1 MSNTQ
6 INTNDQ
12 FQFSFSTKA
21 EKTIENILSKYPPQR
36 KASAVMPLLDLAQ
49 REAGGWLP
57 ISALEAVADKVG
69 LAYMRVL
76 EIASFYTMYNL
87 SPVGKWHL
95 QICGTTPCWLKGSD
109 DILKA
114 IFDTL
119 QIKPNETSKNGDF
132 TLTPVECL
140 GACVN
145 APILQVNDD
154 FYEDLRLFLSQ
165 PIKEIEN
172 QWNLKKTSRD
182 KMIEEF
188 FSSYGFEKNAGKRA
202 ADEIMKHYLN

>member
-1 MSNTQ
+1 MNNIQ
-6 INTNDQ
+6 VNMDPQKN
-12 FQFSFSTKA
+12 FSFSAKA
-21 EKTIENILSKYPPQR
+21 EKKIEVIMKKYPNDRQ
-36 KASAVMPLLDLAQ
+36 ASAVMPLLDLAQ

-57 ISALEAVADKVG
+57 VSALETVADKVG

-87 SPVGKWHL
+87 KPVGKWHL
-95 QICGTTPCWLKGSD
+95 QLCGTTPCWLRGSD

-119 QIKPNETSKNGDF
+119 KLKPNETSKNGEF

-154 FYEDLRLFLSQ
+154 FYEDLDYESTKKLINSL
-165 PIKEIEN
+165 IEN
-172 QWNLKKTSRD
+172 KQPKFGSFKKRKSEPENGSTVLLSLKGK
-182 KMIEEF
+182 
-188 FSSYGFEKNAGKRA
+188 KNA
-202 ADEIMKHYLN
+202 

>member
-1 MSNTQ
+1 MDPQKN
-6 INTNDQ
+6 
-12 FQFSFSTKA
+12 FSFSAKA
-21 EKTIENILSKYPPQR
+21 EKKIEVIMKKYPNDRQ
-36 KASAVMPLLDLAQ
+36 ASAVMPLLDLAQ

-57 ISALEAVADKVG
+57 VSALETVADKVG

-87 SPVGKWHL
+87 KPLGKWHL
-95 QICGTTPCWLKGSD
+95 QLCGTTPCWLRGSD

-119 QIKPNETSKNGDF
+119 KLKPNETSKNGEF

-154 FYEDLRLFLSQ
+154 FYEDLDYESTKKLINSL
-165 PIKEIEN
+165 IEN
-172 QWNLKKTSRD
+172 KQPKFGSSKKRKSEPENGSTVLLSLKGK
-182 KMIEEF
+182 
-188 FSSYGFEKNAGKRA
+188 KNA
-202 ADEIMKHYLN
+202 

>member
-1 MSNTQ
+1 MNKIQ
-6 INTNDQ
+6 VNMDPQKN
-12 FQFSFSTKA
+12 FSFSAKA
-21 EKTIENILSKYPPQR
+21 EKKIEVIMKKYPNDRQ
-36 KASAVMPLLDLAQ
+36 ASAVMPLLDLAQ

-57 ISALEAVADKVG
+57 VSALETVADKVG

-87 SPVGKWHL
+87 KPLGKWHL
-95 QICGTTPCWLKGSD
+95 QLCGTTPCWLRGSD

-119 QIKPNETSKNGDF
+119 KLKPNETSKNGEF

-154 FYEDLRLFLSQ
+154 FYEDLDYESTKKLINSL
-165 PIKEIEN
+165 IEN
-172 QWNLKKTSRD
+172 KQPKFGSSKKRKSEPENGSTVLLSLKGK
-182 KMIEEF
+182 
-188 FSSYGFEKNAGKRA
+188 KNA
-202 ADEIMKHYLN
+202 

>member
-1 MSNTQ
+1 MSNLT
-6 INTNDQ
+6 INTKDQ
-12 FQFSFSTKA
+12 FDFSFSEEA
-21 EKTIENILSKYPPQR
+21 EKEILEILKKYPPER

-57 ISALEAVADKVG
+57 ISALEAVAEKVD

-87 SPVGKWHL
+87 NPVGKWHL
-95 QICGTTPCWLKGSD
+95 QICGTTPCWLRGSD
-109 DILKA
+109 NILKA
-114 IFDTL
+114 IYDTL
-119 QIKPNETSKNGDF
+119 KIKPNETSKNGEF

-154 FYEDLRLFLSQ
+154 FYEDLNYSSTKKL
-165 PIKEIEN
+165 IEG
-172 QWNLKKTSRD
+172 LKKDKKPNYGSIKDRKSEPENGSTVLLSIKGKVNASR
-182 KMIEEF
+182 
-188 FSSYGFEKNAGKRA
+188 
-202 ADEIMKHYLN
+202 

>member
-1 MSNTQ
+1 MSNLT
-6 INTNDQ
+6 INTKDQ
-12 FQFSFSTKA
+12 FDFSFSKEA
-21 EKTIENILSKYPPQR
+21 EKEILEILKKYPPER

-57 ISALEAVADKVG
+57 ISALEAVAEKVG

-87 SPVGKWHL
+87 NPVGKWHL
-95 QICGTTPCWLKGSD
+95 QICGTTPCWLRGSD
-109 DILKA
+109 NILKA
-114 IFDTL
+114 IYDTL
-119 QIKPNETSKNGDF
+119 KIKPNETSKNGEF

-154 FYEDLRLFLSQ
+154 FYEDLNYSSTKKL
-165 PIKEIEN
+165 IEG
-172 QWNLKKTSRD
+172 LKKDKKPNYGSIKDRKSEPENGATVLLRIKGKVNASR
-182 KMIEEF
+182 
-188 FSSYGFEKNAGKRA
+188 
-202 ADEIMKHYLN
+202 

>member
-1 MSNTQ
+1 MDSQKN
-6 INTNDQ
+6 
-12 FQFSFSTKA
+12 FSFSANA
-21 EKTIENILSKYPPQR
+21 EKKIECIMEKYPNDR

-57 ISALEAVADKVG
+57 VSALETVADKVG

-87 SPVGKWHL
+87 KPVGKWHL
-95 QICGTTPCWLKGSD
+95 QLCGTTPCWLRGSD

-119 QIKPNETSKNGDF
+119 KLKPNETSKNGEF

-154 FYEDLRLFLSQ
+154 FYEDLDYESTKKLINSL
-165 PIKEIEN
+165 IEN
-172 QWNLKKTSRD
+172 KQPKFGSFKKRKSEPENGSTVLLSLKGK
-182 KMIEEF
+182 
-188 FSSYGFEKNAGKRA
+188 KNA
-202 ADEIMKHYLN
+202 

>member
-1 MSNTQ
+1 MNKIQ
-6 INTNDQ
+6 VNIDPQKN
-12 FQFSFSTKA
+12 FSFSAKA
-21 EKTIENILSKYPPQR
+21 EKKIEVIMKKYPNDRQ
-36 KASAVMPLLDLAQ
+36 ASAVMPLLDLAQ

-57 ISALEAVADKVG
+57 VSALETVADKVG

-87 SPVGKWHL
+87 KPLGKWHL
-95 QICGTTPCWLKGSD
+95 QLCGTTPCWLRGSD

-119 QIKPNETSKNGDF
+119 KLKPNETSKNGEF

-154 FYEDLRLFLSQ
+154 FYEDLDYESTKKLINSL
-165 PIKEIEN
+165 IEN
-172 QWNLKKTSRD
+172 KQPKFGSFKKRKSEPENGSTVLLSLKGK
-182 KMIEEF
+182 
-188 FSSYGFEKNAGKRA
+188 KNA
-202 ADEIMKHYLN
+202 

>member
-1 MSNTQ
+1 MNKIQ
-6 INTNDQ
+6 VNMDPQKN
-12 FQFSFSTKA
+12 FSFSAKA
-21 EKTIENILSKYPPQR
+21 EKKIECIMEKYPNDR

-57 ISALEAVADKVG
+57 VSALETVADKVG

-87 SPVGKWHL
+87 KPVGKWHL
-95 QICGTTPCWLKGSD
+95 QLCGTTPCWLRGSD

-119 QIKPNETSKNGDF
+119 KLKPNETSKNGEF

-154 FYEDLRLFLSQ
+154 FYEDLDYESTKKLINSL
-165 PIKEIEN
+165 IEN
-172 QWNLKKTSRD
+172 KQPKFGSFKKRKSEPENGSTVLLSLKGK
-182 KMIEEF
+182 
-188 FSSYGFEKNAGKRA
+188 KNA
-202 ADEIMKHYLN
+202 

>member
-1 MSNTQ
+1 MNKMQVMSPQKN
-6 INTNDQ
+6 
-12 FQFSFSTKA
+12 FSFSAKA
-21 EKTIENILSKYPPQR
+21 EKKIEVIMKKYPNDRQ
-36 KASAVMPLLDLAQ
+36 ASAVMPLLDLAQ

-57 ISALEAVADKVG
+57 VSALETVADKVG

-87 SPVGKWHL
+87 KPVGKWHL
-95 QICGTTPCWLKGSD
+95 QLCGTTPCWLRGSD

-119 QIKPNETSKNGDF
+119 KLKPNETSKNGEF

-154 FYEDLRLFLSQ
+154 FYEDLDYESTRKLINSL
-165 PIKEIEN
+165 IEN
-172 QWNLKKTSRD
+172 KQPKFGSFKKRKSEPENGSTVLLSLKGK
-182 KMIEEF
+182 
-188 FSSYGFEKNAGKRA
+188 KNA
-202 ADEIMKHYLN
+202 

>member
-1 MSNTQ
+1 MDPQKN
-6 INTNDQ
+6 
-12 FQFSFSTKA
+12 FSFSANA
-21 EKTIENILSKYPPQR
+21 EKKIECIMEKYPNDR

-57 ISALEAVADKVG
+57 VSALETVADKVG

-87 SPVGKWHL
+87 KPVGKWHL
-95 QICGTTPCWLKGSD
+95 QLCGTTPCWLRGSD

-119 QIKPNETSKNGDF
+119 KLKPNETSKNGEF

-154 FYEDLRLFLSQ
+154 FYEDLDYESTKKLINSLIDNKKPKFGSFKKRKSEPENGSTVLLS
-165 PIKEIEN
+165 
-172 QWNLKKTSRD
+172 LKGK
-182 KMIEEF
+182 
-188 FSSYGFEKNAGKRA
+188 KNA
-202 ADEIMKHYLN
+202 

>member
-1 MSNTQ
+1 MSKTY

-12 FQFSFSTKA
+12 FHFSFSTKA

-36 KASAVMPLLDLAQ
+36 KISAVMPLLDLAQ

-109 DILKA
+109 DILNA

-119 QIKPNETSKNGDF
+119 QIKPNETSKTGDF

-154 FYEDLRLFLSQ
+154 FYEDLDYESTKKLLESL
-165 PIKEIEN
+165 
-172 QWNLKKTSRD
+172 LKNKPL
-182 KMIEEF
+182 KF
-188 FSSYGFEKNAGKRA
+188 GSSIGRKSEPETGTTVLLKVKGKKNAG
-202 ADEIMKHYLN
+202 

>member
-1 MSNTQ
+1 MDPQNNMDPQ
-6 INTNDQ
+6 KN
-12 FQFSFSTKA
+12 FSFSAKA
-21 EKTIENILSKYPPQR
+21 EKKIEVIMKKYPNDRQ
-36 KASAVMPLLDLAQ
+36 ASAVMPLLDLAQ

-57 ISALEAVADKVG
+57 VSALETVADKVG

-87 SPVGKWHL
+87 KPVGKWHL
-95 QICGTTPCWLKGSD
+95 QLCGTTPCWLRGSD

-119 QIKPNETSKNGDF
+119 KLKPNETSKNGEF

-154 FYEDLRLFLSQ
+154 FYEDLDYESTKKLINSL
-165 PIKEIEN
+165 IEN
-172 QWNLKKTSRD
+172 KQPKFGSFKKRKSEPENGSTVLLSLKGK
-182 KMIEEF
+182 
-188 FSSYGFEKNAGKRA
+188 KNA
-202 ADEIMKHYLN
+202 

>member
-1 MSNTQ
+1 MNKIQ
-6 INTNDQ
+6 VNMEPQKN
-12 FQFSFSTKA
+12 FSFSAKA
-21 EKTIENILSKYPPQR
+21 EKKIEVIMKKYPNDRQ
-36 KASAVMPLLDLAQ
+36 ASAVMPLLDLAQ

-57 ISALEAVADKVG
+57 VSALETVADKVG

-87 SPVGKWHL
+87 KPVGKWHL
-95 QICGTTPCWLKGSD
+95 QLCGTTPCWLRGSD

-119 QIKPNETSKNGDF
+119 KLKPNETSKNGEF

-154 FYEDLRLFLSQ
+154 FYEDLDYESTKKLINSL
-165 PIKEIEN
+165 IEN
-172 QWNLKKTSRD
+172 KQPKFGSFKKRKSEPENGSTVLLSLKGK
-182 KMIEEF
+182 
-188 FSSYGFEKNAGKRA
+188 KNA
-202 ADEIMKHYLN
+202 

>member
-1 MSNTQ
+1 MNSQKN
-6 INTNDQ
+6 
-12 FQFSFSTKA
+12 FSFSAKA
-21 EKTIENILSKYPPQR
+21 EKKIDCIMGKYPPDR

-57 ISALEAVADKVG
+57 VSALETVADKVG

-87 SPVGKWHL
+87 KPVGKWHL
-95 QICGTTPCWLKGSD
+95 QLCGTTPCWLRGSD

-119 QIKPNETSKNGDF
+119 KLKPNETSKNGEF

-154 FYEDLRLFLSQ
+154 FYEDLDYESTKKLINSL
-165 PIKEIEN
+165 IEN
-172 QWNLKKTSRD
+172 KQPKFGSFKKRKSEPENGSTVLLSLKGK
-182 KMIEEF
+182 
-188 FSSYGFEKNAGKRA
+188 KNA
-202 ADEIMKHYLN
+202 

>member
-1 MSNTQ
+1 MGSCSKQ
-6 INTNDQ
+6 IKIP
-12 FQFSFSTKA
+12 KA
-21 EKTIENILSKYPPQR
+21 EKKIQVIMEKYPPER

-57 ISALEAVADKVG
+57 VSALETVADKVG

-87 SPVGKWHL
+87 KPVGKWHL
-95 QICGTTPCWLKGSD
+95 QLCGTTPCWLRGSD

-119 QIKPNETSKNGDF
+119 KLKPNETSKNREF

-154 FYEDLRLFLSQ
+154 FYEDLDYESTKKLINSL
-165 PIKEIEN
+165 IEN
-172 QWNLKKTSRD
+172 KQPKFGSFKKRKSEPENGSTVLLSLKGK
-182 KMIEEF
+182 
-188 FSSYGFEKNAGKRA
+188 KNA
-202 ADEIMKHYLN
+202 

>member
-1 MSNTQ
+1 MSNLT
-6 INTNDQ
+6 INTKNQ
-12 FQFSFSTKA
+12 FDFSFSKEA
-21 EKTIENILSKYPPQR
+21 EKEISEILKKYPPER

-57 ISALEAVADKVG
+57 ISALEAVAEKVG

-87 SPVGKWHL
+87 NPVGKWHL
-95 QICGTTPCWLKGSD
+95 QICGTTPCWLRGSD

-114 IFDTL
+114 IYDTL
-119 QIKPNETSKNGDF
+119 KIKPNETSKNGEF

-154 FYEDLRLFLSQ
+154 FYEDLNYSSTKKL
-165 PIKEIEN
+165 IED
-172 QWNLKKTSRD
+172 LKKDKKPNYGSIKDRKSEPENGATVLLRIKGKVNASR
-182 KMIEEF
+182 
-188 FSSYGFEKNAGKRA
+188 
-202 ADEIMKHYLN
+202 

>member
-1 MSNTQ
+1 MDPQKN
-6 INTNDQ
+6 
-12 FQFSFSTKA
+12 FSFSAKA
-21 EKTIENILSKYPPQR
+21 EKKIEVIMKKYPNDRQ
-36 KASAVMPLLDLAQ
+36 ASAVMPLLDLAQ

-57 ISALEAVADKVG
+57 VSALETVADKVG

-87 SPVGKWHL
+87 KPVGKWHL
-95 QICGTTPCWLKGSD
+95 QLCGTTPCWLRGSD

-119 QIKPNETSKNGDF
+119 KLKPNETSKNGEF

-154 FYEDLRLFLSQ
+154 FYEDLDYESTKKLINSLIDNKQPKFGSFKKRKSEPENGSTVLLS
-165 PIKEIEN
+165 
-172 QWNLKKTSRD
+172 LKGK
-182 KMIEEF
+182 
-188 FSSYGFEKNAGKRA
+188 KNA
-202 ADEIMKHYLN
+202 

>member
-1 MSNTQ
+1 MDPQKN
-6 INTNDQ
+6 
-12 FQFSFSTKA
+12 FSFSAKA
-21 EKTIENILSKYPPQR
+21 EKKIKIIMKKYPNDRQ
-36 KASAVMPLLDLAQ
+36 ASAVMPLLDLAQ

-57 ISALEAVADKVG
+57 VSALETVADKVG

-87 SPVGKWHL
+87 KPIGKWHL
-95 QICGTTPCWLKGSD
+95 QLCGTTPCWLRGSD

-119 QIKPNETSKNGDF
+119 KLKPNETSKNGEF

-154 FYEDLRLFLSQ
+154 FYEDLDYESTKKLINSL
-165 PIKEIEN
+165 IEN
-172 QWNLKKTSRD
+172 KQPKFGSFKKRKSEPENGSTVLLSLKGK
-182 KMIEEF
+182 
-188 FSSYGFEKNAGKRA
+188 KNA
-202 ADEIMKHYLN
+202 

>member
-1 MSNTQ
+1 MNKIQSN
-6 INTNDQ
+6 IGSPES
-12 FQFSFSTKA
+12 FSFSEKA
-21 EKTIENILSKYPPQR
+21 EKEIQGIMEKYPPDR

-57 ISALEAVADKVG
+57 VSALETVADKVG

-87 SPVGKWHL
+87 KPVGKWHL
-95 QICGTTPCWLKGSD
+95 QLCGTTPCWLGGSD

-119 QIKPNETSKNGDF
+119 KLKPNETSENGEF

-154 FYEDLRLFLSQ
+154 FYEDLDYESTKKLINSLIDNKQPKFGSFKKRKSEPENGSTVLLS
-165 PIKEIEN
+165 
-172 QWNLKKTSRD
+172 LK
-182 KMIEEF
+182 
-188 FSSYGFEKNAGKRA
+188 GKNNA
-202 ADEIMKHYLN
+202 

>member
-1 MSNTQ
+1 MSNLT
-6 INTNDQ
+6 INTKDQ
-12 FQFSFSTKA
+12 FDFSFSKES
-21 EKTIENILSKYPPQR
+21 EKEILEILKKYPPER

-57 ISALEAVADKVG
+57 ISALEAVAEKVG

-76 EIASFYTMYNL
+76 EIASVYTMYNL
-87 SPVGKWHL
+87 NPVGKWHL
-95 QICGTTPCWLKGSD
+95 QICGTTPCWLRGSD

-114 IFDTL
+114 IYDTL
-119 QIKPNETSKNGDF
+119 NIKPNETSKNGEF

-154 FYEDLRLFLSQ
+154 FYEDLNYNSTKKL
-165 PIKEIEN
+165 IEG
-172 QWNLKKTSRD
+172 LKKDKKPNYGSIKDRKSEPENGATVLLSIKGKVNASR
-182 KMIEEF
+182 
-188 FSSYGFEKNAGKRA
+188 
-202 ADEIMKHYLN
+202 

>member
-1 MSNTQ
+1 MNKIQ
-6 INTNDQ
+6 VNIDPQKN
-12 FQFSFSTKA
+12 FSFSAKA
-21 EKTIENILSKYPPQR
+21 EKKIEVIMKKYPNDRQ
-36 KASAVMPLLDLAQ
+36 ASAVMPLLDLAQ

-57 ISALEAVADKVG
+57 VSALETVADKVG

-87 SPVGKWHL
+87 KPIGKWHL
-95 QICGTTPCWLKGSD
+95 QLCGTTPCWLRGSD

-114 IFDTL
+114 IFDIL
-119 QIKPNETSKNGDF
+119 KLKPNETSKNGEF

-154 FYEDLRLFLSQ
+154 FYEDLDYESTKKLINNL
-165 PIKEIEN
+165 IEN
-172 QWNLKKTSRD
+172 KQPKFGSFKKRKSEPENGSTVLLSLKGK
-182 KMIEEF
+182 
-188 FSSYGFEKNAGKRA
+188 KNA
-202 ADEIMKHYLN
+202 

>member
-1 MSNTQ
+1 MNKIQ
-6 INTNDQ
+6 VNMDPQKN
-12 FQFSFSTKA
+12 FSFSANA
-21 EKTIENILSKYPPQR
+21 EKKIECIMEKYPNDRQ
-36 KASAVMPLLDLAQ
+36 ASAVMPLLDLAQ

-57 ISALEAVADKVG
+57 VSALETVADKVG

-87 SPVGKWHL
+87 KPVGKWHL
-95 QICGTTPCWLKGSD
+95 QLCGTTPCWLRGSD

-119 QIKPNETSKNGDF
+119 KLKPNETSKNGEF

-154 FYEDLRLFLSQ
+154 FYEDLDYESTKKLINSL
-165 PIKEIEN
+165 IEN
-172 QWNLKKTSRD
+172 KQPKFGSFKKRKSEPENGSTVLLSLKGK
-182 KMIEEF
+182 
-188 FSSYGFEKNAGKRA
+188 KNA
-202 ADEIMKHYLN
+202 

>member
-1 MSNTQ
+1 MNKIQ
-6 INTNDQ
+6 DNMDPQKN
-12 FQFSFSTKA
+12 FSFSAKS
-21 EKTIENILSKYPPQR
+21 EKKIDCIMEKYPPDR

-57 ISALEAVADKVG
+57 VSALETVADKVG

-87 SPVGKWHL
+87 KPVGKWHL
-95 QICGTTPCWLKGSD
+95 QLCGTTPCWLRGSD

-119 QIKPNETSKNGDF
+119 KLKPNETSKNGEF

-154 FYEDLRLFLSQ
+154 FYEDLDYESTKKLINSLIDNKPPKFGSFKKRKSEPENGSTVLLS
-165 PIKEIEN
+165 
-172 QWNLKKTSRD
+172 LKGK
-182 KMIEEF
+182 
-188 FSSYGFEKNAGKRA
+188 KNA
-202 ADEIMKHYLN
+202 

>member
-1 MSNTQ
+1 MNKIQTNTVTQ
-6 INTNDQ
+6 KS
-12 FQFSFSTKA
+12 FSFSSKA
-21 EKTIENILSKYPPQR
+21 EKKIEGIMRKYPHDR

-57 ISALEAVADKVG
+57 VSALETVADKVG

-87 SPVGKWHL
+87 KPVGKWHL
-95 QICGTTPCWLKGSD
+95 QLCGTTPCWLKGSD
-109 DILKA
+109 DILRA
-114 IFDTL
+114 IYDTIK
-119 QIKPNETSKNGDF
+119 IKPNETTNNGEF

-154 FYEDLRLFLSQ
+154 FYEDLDYESTKKLIDSLTNNIQ
-165 PIKEIEN
+165 PKFGS
-172 QWNLKKTSRD
+172 LKKRKSEPENGSTVLLSLR
-182 KMIEEF
+182 
-188 FSSYGFEKNAGKRA
+188 GK
-202 ADEIMKHYLN
+202 K

>member
-1 MSNTQ
+1 MSNLT
-6 INTNDQ
+6 INTKDQ
-12 FQFSFSTKA
+12 FDFSFSKEA
-21 EKTIENILSKYPPQR
+21 EKEILEILKKYPSER

-57 ISALEAVADKVG
+57 ISALEAVAEKVG

-87 SPVGKWHL
+87 HPVGKWHL
-95 QICGTTPCWLKGSD
+95 QICGTTPCWLRGSD

-114 IFDTL
+114 IYDTL
-119 QIKPNETSKNGDF
+119 KIKPNETSKNGEF

-154 FYEDLRLFLSQ
+154 FYEDLNYSSTKKL
-165 PIKEIEN
+165 IEG
-172 QWNLKKTSRD
+172 LKKDKKPNYGSIKDRKSEPENGATVLLSIKGKVNASR
-182 KMIEEF
+182 
-188 FSSYGFEKNAGKRA
+188 
-202 ADEIMKHYLN
+202 

>member
-1 MSNTQ
+1 MTNLT
-6 INTNDQ
+6 INSKDQ
-12 FQFSFSTKA
+12 FDFSFSNEA
-21 EKTIENILSKYPPQR
+21 EKEILEILKKYPPER

-57 ISALEAVADKVG
+57 ISALEAVAEKVG

-87 SPVGKWHL
+87 NPVGKWHL
-95 QICGTTPCWLKGSD
+95 QICGTTPCWLRGSD

-114 IFDTL
+114 IYDTL
-119 QIKPNETSKNGDF
+119 KIKPNETSKNGEF

-154 FYEDLRLFLSQ
+154 FYEDLNYSSTKKL
-165 PIKEIEN
+165 IEG
-172 QWNLKKTSRD
+172 LKKDKKPNYGSIKDRKSEPENGATVLLSIKGKVNASR
-182 KMIEEF
+182 
-188 FSSYGFEKNAGKRA
+188 
-202 ADEIMKHYLN
+202 

>member
-1 MSNTQ
+1 MNKIQ
-6 INTNDQ
+6 VNMDPQKN
-12 FQFSFSTKA
+12 FSFSANA
-21 EKTIENILSKYPPQR
+21 EKKIECIMEKYPNDR

-57 ISALEAVADKVG
+57 VSALETVADKVG

-87 SPVGKWHL
+87 KPVGKWHL
-95 QICGTTPCWLKGSD
+95 QLCGTTPCWLRGSD

-119 QIKPNETSKNGDF
+119 KLKPNETSKNGEF

-154 FYEDLRLFLSQ
+154 FYEDLDYESTKKLINSLIDNKKPKFGSFKKRKSEPENGSTVLLS
-165 PIKEIEN
+165 
-172 QWNLKKTSRD
+172 LKGK
-182 KMIEEF
+182 
-188 FSSYGFEKNAGKRA
+188 KNA
-202 ADEIMKHYLN
+202 

>member
-1 MSNTQ
+1 MSNLT
-6 INTNDQ
+6 INTKDQ
-12 FQFSFSTKA
+12 FDFSFSKEA
-21 EKTIENILSKYPPQR
+21 EKEILEILKNYPPER

-57 ISALEAVADKVG
+57 ISALEVVAEKVG

-87 SPVGKWHL
+87 NPVGKWHL
-95 QICGTTPCWLKGSD
+95 QICGTTPCWLRGSD

-114 IFDTL
+114 IYDTL
-119 QIKPNETSKNGDF
+119 KIKPNETSKNGEF

-154 FYEDLRLFLSQ
+154 FYEDLNYNSTKKL
-165 PIKEIEN
+165 IEG
-172 QWNLKKTSRD
+172 LKKDKKPNYGYIKDRKSEPEIGATVLLSIKGKVNASR
-182 KMIEEF
+182 
-188 FSSYGFEKNAGKRA
+188 
-202 ADEIMKHYLN
+202 

>member
-1 MSNTQ
+1 MSNLT
-6 INTNDQ
+6 INTKDQ
-12 FQFSFSTKA
+12 FDFSFSNEA
-21 EKTIENILSKYPPQR
+21 EKEILEILKKYPPER

-57 ISALEAVADKVG
+57 ISALEAVAEKVG

-87 SPVGKWHL
+87 NPVGKWHL
-95 QICGTTPCWLKGSD
+95 QICGTTPCWLRGSD

-114 IFDTL
+114 IYDTL
-119 QIKPNETSKNGDF
+119 KIKPNETSKNGEF

-154 FYEDLRLFLSQ
+154 FYEDLNYSSTKKL
-165 PIKEIEN
+165 IEG
-172 QWNLKKTSRD
+172 LKKDKKPNYGSIKDRKSEPENGATVLLRIKGKVNASR
-182 KMIEEF
+182 
-188 FSSYGFEKNAGKRA
+188 
-202 ADEIMKHYLN
+202 

>member
-1 MSNTQ
+1 MNSQKN
-6 INTNDQ
+6 
-12 FQFSFSTKA
+12 FSFSAKA
-21 EKTIENILSKYPPQR
+21 EKKIEVIMKKYPNDRQ
-36 KASAVMPLLDLAQ
+36 ASAVMPLLDLAQ

-57 ISALEAVADKVG
+57 VSALETVADKVG

-87 SPVGKWHL
+87 KPVGKWHL
-95 QICGTTPCWLKGSD
+95 QLCGTTPCWLRGSD

-119 QIKPNETSKNGDF
+119 KLKPNETSKNGEF

-154 FYEDLRLFLSQ
+154 FYEDLDYESTKKLINSL
-165 PIKEIEN
+165 IEN
-172 QWNLKKTSRD
+172 KQPKFGSFKKRKSEPENGSTVLLSLKGK
-182 KMIEEF
+182 
-188 FSSYGFEKNAGKRA
+188 KNA
-202 ADEIMKHYLN
+202 

>member
-1 MSNTQ
+1 MSNLT
-6 INTNDQ
+6 INTKDQ
-12 FQFSFSTKA
+12 FDFSFSKEA
-21 EKTIENILSKYPPQR
+21 EKEILEILKKYPLER

-57 ISALEAVADKVG
+57 ISALEAVAEKVG

-87 SPVGKWHL
+87 NPVGKWHL

-114 IFDTL
+114 IYDTL
-119 QIKPNETSKNGDF
+119 KIKPNETSKNGEF

-154 FYEDLRLFLSQ
+154 FYEDLNYSSTKKL
-165 PIKEIEN
+165 IEG
-172 QWNLKKTSRD
+172 LKKDKKPNYGSIKDRKSEPENGATVLLSIKGKVNASR
-182 KMIEEF
+182 
-188 FSSYGFEKNAGKRA
+188 
-202 ADEIMKHYLN
+202 

>member
-1 MSNTQ
+1 MNKIQ
-6 INTNDQ
+6 DNIDPQKN
-12 FQFSFSTKA
+12 FSFSAKA
-21 EKTIENILSKYPPQR
+21 EKKIEVIMKKYPNDR

-57 ISALEAVADKVG
+57 VSALETVADKVG

-87 SPVGKWHL
+87 KPVGKWHL
-95 QICGTTPCWLKGSD
+95 QLCGTTPCWLRGSD

-119 QIKPNETSKNGDF
+119 KLKPNETSKNGEF

-154 FYEDLRLFLSQ
+154 FYEDLDYESTKKLINSL
-165 PIKEIEN
+165 IEN
-172 QWNLKKTSRD
+172 KQPKFGSSKKRKSEPENGSTVLLSLKGK
-182 KMIEEF
+182 
-188 FSSYGFEKNAGKRA
+188 KNA
-202 ADEIMKHYLN
+202 

>member
-1 MSNTQ
+1 MNKIQDNSDPQKN
-6 INTNDQ
+6 
-12 FQFSFSTKA
+12 FSFSAKA
-21 EKTIENILSKYPPQR
+21 EKKIDCIMGKYPPDR

-57 ISALEAVADKVG
+57 VSALETVADKVG

-87 SPVGKWHL
+87 KPVGKWHL
-95 QICGTTPCWLKGSD
+95 QLCGTTPCWLRGSD

-119 QIKPNETSKNGDF
+119 KLKPNETSKNGEF

-154 FYEDLRLFLSQ
+154 FYEDLDYESTKKLINSL
-165 PIKEIEN
+165 IEN
-172 QWNLKKTSRD
+172 KQPKFGSFKKRKSEPENGSTVLLSLKGK
-182 KMIEEF
+182 
-188 FSSYGFEKNAGKRA
+188 KNA
-202 ADEIMKHYLN
+202 

>member
-1 MSNTQ
+1 MNKIQ
-6 INTNDQ
+6 VNMDPQKN
-12 FQFSFSTKA
+12 FSFSAKA
-21 EKTIENILSKYPPQR
+21 EKKIEVIMKKYPNDR

-57 ISALEAVADKVG
+57 VSALETVADKVG

-87 SPVGKWHL
+87 KPVGKWHL
-95 QICGTTPCWLKGSD
+95 QLCGTTPCWLRGSD

-119 QIKPNETSKNGDF
+119 KLKPNETSKNGEF

-154 FYEDLRLFLSQ
+154 FYEDLDYESTKKLINSL
-165 PIKEIEN
+165 IEN
-172 QWNLKKTSRD
+172 KQPKFGSFKKRKSEPENGSTVLLSLKGK
-182 KMIEEF
+182 
-188 FSSYGFEKNAGKRA
+188 KNA
-202 ADEIMKHYLN
+202 